1 MPGGFFV
8 FTRRVV
14 GGARRSGYDAFLQ
27 EVRVGRESPEPLVL
41 LVLRTAV
48 RRWYKGGTAVKAPC
62 NRRRDA
68 GLRGMPV
75 MPFHGGVFSSQTDHA
90 GSKPF
95 KGVSQ

>member
-1 MPGGFFV
+1 VPGGFFD
-8 FTRRVV
+8 FTRSL
-14 GGARRSGYDAFLQ
+14 GGSVRRSGYDTVLQ

-48 RRWYKGGTAVKAPC
+48 RHWYKGGTAVKAPC
-62 NRRRDA
+62 IWRSDA